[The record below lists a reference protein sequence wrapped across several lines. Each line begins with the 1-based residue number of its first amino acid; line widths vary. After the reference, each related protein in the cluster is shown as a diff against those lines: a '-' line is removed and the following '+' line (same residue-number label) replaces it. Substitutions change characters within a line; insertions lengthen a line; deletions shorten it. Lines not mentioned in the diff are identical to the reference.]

1 MGTDTIAD
9 VGIRD
14 RARTLRQRWPEQRR
28 LQVAATLAILA
39 IFVATVIASSR
50 LLRYAFDD
58 LDIFA
63 YIGLFIACWVGAGGA
78 LVPVPG
84 VRPISWLMVIQ
95 QAAALN
101 PWTVAVVAATA
112 MALGQS
118 SYFLATRAAIARH
131 EKSVAS
137 GDEADSA
144 VEEDPT
150 VEDETTEPEEPSG
163 RAAVVIRMKHRVDDR
178 VHRHATST
186 AFLTTMLPSPLT
198 TIATTASAS
207 AGTRYP
213 RWLAPAFLGYLLF
226 ATVLAVVGQGLLT
239 MIRGIRL

>member
-1 MGTDTIAD
+1 M
-9 VGIRD
+9 
-14 RARTLRQRWPEQRR
+14 
-28 LQVAATLAILA
+28 QVAATVAILA

-137 GDEADSA
+137 GDEADPTVEADA
-144 VEEDPT
+144 VEE
-150 VEDETTEPEEPSG
+150 ETTEPEEPAEPSR
-163 RAAVVIRMKHRVDDR
+163 RAAAVIRMKHRVDDR
-178 VHRHATST
+178 VQRHATST

-226 ATVLAVVGQGLLT
+226 ATILAVVGQSLLT
-239 MIRGIRL
+239 MIRGMRL

>member
-9 VGIRD
+9 VGIKD
-14 RARTLRQRWPEQRR
+14 RARTLRQRWPEKRR
-28 LQVAATLAILA
+28 FQVAATLAILA
-39 IFVATVIASSR
+39 IFVATFIASSR
-50 LLRYAFDD
+50 LLRFAFDD

-84 VRPISWLMVIQ
+84 VRPVSWLMVIQ

-101 PWTVAVVAATA
+101 PWTVALVAAAA

-131 EKSVAS
+131 QKSVAS
-137 GDEADSA
+137 ADPAEPTADVEASEPAEPTGRSA
-144 VEEDPT
+144 
-150 VEDETTEPEEPSG
+150 
-163 RAAVVIRMKHRVDDR
+163 AVIRMKHRVEGR
-178 VHRHATST
+178 VQRHAFST
-186 AFLTTMLPSPLT
+186 AFLTTALPSPLT

-213 RWLAPAFLGYLLF
+213 SWLAPAFTGYLLF
-226 ATVLAVVGQGLLT
+226 ATILAVVGQGLLA
-239 MIRGIRL
+239 MVRGAFS